1 MLEVHHVYPHSTASG
16 TRVSLSYVALC
27 PALMHHGLHVMS
39 VCLSVCLHAC
49 LPACLSVCACV
60 RACSFGYCLYY
71 IDTDAAMQIASGLVG
86 SFVLATHKPT
96 DTKGWQTL
104 MLAYGCISGAAAL
117 LGLTFRP
124 RTTATAAATAEGS
137 HSRDESL
144 RI

>member
-27 PALMHHGLHVMS
+27 PALMHHGLHDMS
-39 VCLSVCLHAC
+39 V
-49 LPACLSVCACV
+49 CLSVCACV

-71 IDTDAAMQIASGLVG
+71 IIDIDAAMQIASGLVG

-104 MLAYGCISGAAAL
+104 MLAFGCISGAAAL

>member
-1 MLEVHHVYPHSTASG
+1 MLEVHNVYPHSTASG
-16 TRVSLSYVALC
+16 TRVMLSYVALC

-39 VCLSVCLHAC
+39 VCLSVCL
-49 LPACLSVCACV
+49 PACLSVRVCV

-71 IDTDAAMQIASGLVG
+71 IDIDTSMQIASGLVG
-86 SFVLATHKPT
+86 SFVLAAHKPT

-104 MLAYGCISGAAAL
+104 MLAFGCISGAAAL

-124 RTTATAAATAEGS
+124 RTTATTAAATAEGS